1 MFTWILAQW
10 EEYHTS
16 VMKYGNQY
24 YGVLECNYTLAAVH
38 MATFILG
45 PAFWREPAT
54 NYLPIPALQGWS
66 ELRLTQQQQQ
76 HGCVVRQTCCAHTQR
91 RDGA

>member
-24 YGVLECNYTLAAVH
+24 YGVLECNYTLAMVH
-38 MATFILG
+38 VLTFILG
-45 PAFWREPAT
+45 PAFWRSPAT
-54 NYLPIPALQGWS
+54 NYLPIAALEGWSEWQAQQHVEQLQGW
-66 ELRLTQQQQQ
+66 
-76 HGCVVRQTCCAHTQR
+76 G
-91 RDGA
+91 GALLLPWRVCM

>member
-24 YGVLECNYTLAAVH
+24 YGVLECNYTLALVH
-38 MATFILG
+38 VITFVLG
-45 PAFWREPAT
+45 PGFWRSPAT
-54 NYLPIPALQGWS
+54 DYLPIPALQGWS
-66 ELRLTQQQQQ
+66 EWTLLQQQQ
-76 HGCVVRQTCCAHTQR
+76 
-91 RDGA
+91 RDGSAETASWC